1 MQHNHLSIFNV
12 VVGCVFFCFRSVRY
26 SCHCGLFLDG
36 SELTLVST
44 SGTKPATRHVT
55 LRPKPSSGNMSGRK
69 MSWNEGCEEGTRRS
83 CSSNDNN
90 KTLIK
95 RPCEQRNG
103 QFQHVFGKLE
113 RFGPLNFFLHRK
125 AVLNRLISKPWCE
138 K

>member
-12 VVGCVFFCFRSVRY
+12 VVCWDISCFRPVQY
-26 SCHCGLFLDG
+26 SCHCGLFLDE

-69 MSWNEGCEEGTRRS
+69 VSWNEGCEEGDAAAT
-83 CSSNDNN
+83 
-90 KTLIK
+90 TTK

-103 QFQHVFGKLE
+103 QFQHVLE
-113 RFGPLNFFLHRK
+113 NLKDLD
-125 AVLNRLISKPWCE
+125 RLIHHARARIHVCSKKMHTPRSG
-138 K
+138 